1 MSGRTVLILTHP
13 EDAHADAV
21 EQHLKDHEVDVY
33 RTDTTGLGGSLPL
46 VAHLGGAA
54 PLSGRLGGC
63 DLAQVRCVW
72 HRRPG
77 EPAAEEE
84 AGAAELRAGVGGVLA
99 ALPHLNHPADMAA
112 AALKP
117 HQLVTAARCGLR
129 VPDTLVTT
137 RRGAAEVHQQRHQ
150 GRVVVKPLSRGV
162 AASRVTPDDRTGWF
176 RPIHLTQQRIDKV
189 FDIRMTMV
197 DGRPFT
203 VRIDSPHLD
212 WREDPDG
219 CGYQLVHA
227 PPRIAEKVGT
237 LLTALRLRYAAID
250 FAVDRAGTWWFLEV
264 NPNGQWLWL
273 EQATGAPISRTLA
286 TALARTP

>member
-1 MSGRTVLILTHP
+1 MTGRTVLILTHP

-21 EQHLKDHEVDVY
+21 EQHLKDHEVEVY
-33 RTDTTGLGGSLPL
+33 RTDTTGLGRSLPL

-54 PLSGRLGGC
+54 PLSGRLGSC

-77 EPAAEEE
+77 EPAAEDE
-84 AGAAELRAGVGGVLA
+84 AIAAELRAGIGGLLA
-99 ALPHLNHPADMAA
+99 ALPYLNHPADMAA

-129 VPDTLVTT
+129 VPETLVAT
-137 RRGAAEVHQQRHQ
+137 RAGAAEVHQQRHHGQ
-150 GRVVVKPLSRGV
+150 VVVKPLSRGL
-162 AASRVTPDDRTGWF
+162 AGRVTPGDRAGWS
-176 RPIHLTQQRIDKV
+176 RPIHLTQQRIDKAY
-189 FDIRMTMV
+189 DIRMTIV

-212 WREDPDG
+212 WRTDPDE

-227 PPRIAEKVGT
+227 PPQITQKVAKLG
-237 LLTALRLRYAAID
+237 TALRLRYAAID

-273 EQATGAPISRTLA
+273 EQATGVPISRALA
-286 TALARTP
+286 AALARTP